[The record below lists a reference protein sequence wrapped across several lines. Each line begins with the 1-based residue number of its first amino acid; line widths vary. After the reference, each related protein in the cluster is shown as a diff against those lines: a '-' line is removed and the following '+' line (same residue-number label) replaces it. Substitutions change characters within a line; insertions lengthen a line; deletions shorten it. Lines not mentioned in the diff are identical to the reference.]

1 MAKPARP
8 CYKMRM
14 KLIVNGCAGRMGQA
28 LTRLIV
34 ADERLTLAGG
44 LELAGSAALGQD
56 VAVLAGL
63 PACGVTAQ
71 DNALAVLKDADG
83 VIDFTTPAAS
93 AELAGLAA
101 QARIVHIIGS
111 TGFDAAQEE
120 AIAAAAR
127 HARIVKSGNMSRG
140 VNLLAGLVEQ
150 AAAALDEAWD
160 IEVVEMHH
168 RHKVDAPSGTALLF
182 GDAAAKGRQVNL
194 EKVKDSGR
202 DGLTGARQSGA
213 IGFAALRGGSV
224 VGDHEVILATENE
237 QIRLAHRAEN
247 RDIFARGAL
256 DAALWAADQPE
267 GLYSM
272 QHVLG
277 LKQPA

>member
-1 MAKPARP
+1 
-8 CYKMRM
+8 
-14 KLIVNGCAGRMGQA
+14 MGQT

-34 ADERLTLAGG
+34 EHDQLQLAGG
-44 LELAGSAALGQD
+44 LEAKGSAALGQD
-56 VAVLAGL
+56 VAALAGL
-63 PACGVTAQ
+63 PPCGITAS
-71 DNALAVLKDADG
+71 DDALAVLAKADG
-83 VIDFTTPAAS
+83 LIDFTTPAAS
-93 AELAGLAA
+93 VELAGLAA

-120 AIAAAAR
+120 AVAAAAR

-140 VNLLAGLVEQ
+140 VNLLAGLVRQ
-150 AAAALDEAWD
+150 AAAALDDAWD
-160 IEVVEMHH
+160 IEIVDMHH
-168 RHKVDAPSGTALLF
+168 RHKVDAPSGTALLL
-182 GDAAAKGRQVNL
+182 GEAAADGRGVAL
-194 EKVKDSGR
+194 DDAKDSGR
-202 DGLTGARQSGA
+202 DGITGARDKGA

-237 QIRLAHRAEN
+237 QIRLTHRAEN

-256 DAALWAADQPE
+256 DAALWAHDKPE

-277 LKQPA
+277 LK